1 MRKMIAWTLVGGL
14 TLGGAMP
21 AAATDTVP
29 GAKEAWRMLFG
40 TRASVAEVSTTIPLS
55 QSDRDIVQSIGPTQQ
70 YYGAI
75 AYSPDEGL
83 LSEATVAAANHH
95 SVEVARGLALADC
108 NGKRREGAAACVV
121 AADILPKRYRAGRA
135 LQLSM
140 GATAGFDTEYRKARG
155 SRSFAISAESGLW
168 GWGPDDAAAL
178 QACNAQDCKVVVRD

>member
-1 MRKMIAWTLVGGL
+1 MRRMIAWTLVGGL

-40 TRASVAEVSTTIPLS
+40 TRTSVAEVSTTIPLS

-95 SVEVARGLALADC
+95 SVEIARALALADC

-140 GATAGFDTEYRKARG
+140 GATAGFDAEYHKAKG
-155 SRSFAISAESGLW
+155 SRSFAISAQSGLW

>member
-1 MRKMIAWTLVGGL
+1 MRKMNAWALVGGL
-14 TLGGAMP
+14 TLAGAMP
-21 AAATDTVP
+21 AASSDTLP

-95 SVEVARGLALADC
+95 SVEVARALALADC
-108 NGKRREGAAACVV
+108 NGKRRDGTAACAV

-140 GATAGFDTEYRKARG
+140 GATAGFDAEYRKAKG
-155 SRSFAISAESGLW
+155 SRSFAISAQSGLW
-168 GWGPDDAAAL
+168 GWGPNDAAAL